1 MIAWLLAQSI
11 RAWATIRGHP
21 GLTIAALS
29 FLLTIALLGW
39 LLVDRANLQADLV
52 TARAELAK
60 VQDAQPAARAAQAAV
75 NHQPAAVSAT
85 IAEIS
90 DAQASAY
97 YERGRAAGAAY
108 AAAHR
113 VQSACAAGQ
122 PGHPDLPGADHAP
135 PLDDGAGQAADDVA
149 ISRADFD
156 ILTGNSLRL
165 AQMYQ
170 DAQALIAA
178 GIAVAPP
185 DAPAP

>member
-1 MIAWLLAQSI
+1 MIALSIKALALIRQRPAASFFALALLAC
-11 RAWATIRGHP
+11 A
-21 GLTIAALS
+21 IA
-29 FLLTIALLGW
+29 LGW
-39 LLVDRANLQADLV
+39 LLIDRANLRTDLA
-52 TARAELAK
+52 TAQAELAK
-60 VQDAQPAARAAQAAV
+60 VKDAQPAAHAAQAAA

-113 VQSACAAGQ
+113 VPASCPASQL
-122 PGHPDLPGADHAP
+122 GHADLPGADHP
-135 PLDDGAGQAADDVA
+135 DPIDDGARQATDDVA
-149 ISRADFD
+149 LSRADFE

-165 AQMYQ
+165 AQVYQ

-185 DAPAP
+185 EAPAP

>member
-1 MIAWLLAQSI
+1 MTSLITKVLALIRQRPGASLVALALLAC
-11 RAWATIRGHP
+11 AVA
-21 GLTIAALS
+21 
-29 FLLTIALLGW
+29 LGW
-39 LLVDRANLQADLV
+39 LLVDRANLRADLA
-52 TARAELAK
+52 TAQTELAK
-60 VQDAQPAARAAQAAV
+60 VKDAQPAARAAQAAV

-113 VQSACAAGQ
+113 VPASCPASQ
-122 PGHPDLPGADHAP
+122 PGHADLPGADHPA
-135 PLDDGAGQAADDVA
+135 PLDDGAGSAADDVA
-149 ISRADFD
+149 LSRADFE

-165 AQMYQ
+165 AQVYQ